1 MMLYLAPK
9 IMDDFH
15 YRCCI

>member
-1 MMLYLAPK
+1 MMFTLTPK